1 MNILQEIVKNKI
13 VQIEKEKLKY
23 PLQSLINAEYKV
35 NRVIRDFE
43 GALNGNEL
51 SIIAEVKKASPSKGV
66 IDPDFDPIRTAI
78 NYEKYGVDAISV
90 LTEKKYFLGN
100 NVYIKEVK
108 EVTST
113 PILRKDFI
121 IDKYQIY
128 QSVFLEAD
136 AILLIAAV
144 LKDKLKSYYELATS
158 LGLHCLVEVHDRA
171 EIEQSLECGCEII
184 GINNRDLNDFHVD
197 IHTTEKLMKYIP
209 KNKIVVSESGISSTL
224 DIEYLRSI
232 GASAVLIGESFMR
245 YPESVKEFREA
256 CHD

>member
-1 MNILQEIVKNKI
+1 MSILDKIVENKILQIASEKI
-13 VQIEKEKLKY
+13 KK
-23 PLQSLINAEYKV
+23 PLQNINNIESI
-35 NRVIRDFE
+35 VIRDFE
-43 GALNGNEL
+43 GALKGNGI

-66 IDPDFDPIRTAI
+66 IDSDFDPVRTAL

-90 LTEKKYFLGN
+90 ITEEKYFFGN
-100 NVYIKEVK
+100 DENIRLVK
-108 EVTST
+108 EKASM

-128 QSVFLEAD
+128 QSIALGAD

-158 LGLHCLVEVHDRA
+158 LGLHCLIEVRDRD
-171 EIEQSLECGCEII
+171 EIELSLECDSKII
-184 GINNRDLNDFHVD
+184 GINNRNLNNFHVD

-209 KNKIVVSESGISSTL
+209 SDKIIVSESGISSIE
-224 DIEYLRSI
+224 DIIYLRSI

-245 YPESVKEFREA
+245 NPDSVGVFREA